1 MPSAPRFDET
11 FWRRVLGRAS
21 PGRLMGALKRLVEN
35 QAQKVTLRLTDNLA
49 EHELLEALLEASKPR
64 AADHPE
70 LARLDYLLRTPW
82 RYPPLPWGSRFGRRF
97 EPSLFYGALATAA
110 LFAEA
115 AYYRFVFLDGMAV
128 PFADRVLSQFTVFDA
143 TYRTEKG
150 FDLSRPPFARHEQVL
165 RHPADYAPCQALG
178 SVLRE
183 QGIEAITYLSAR
195 TRDRALN
202 VALFAPAALRSRKH
216 RNPRPGLCETRPEQV
231 SFRFGG
237 ELYTYPRRDF
247 LVEGTLPVPA

>member
-1 MPSAPRFDET
+1 
-11 FWRRVLGRAS
+11 
-21 PGRLMGALKRLVEN
+21 MGTLKRLVEN

-49 EHELLEALLEASKPR
+49 EHELLESLLEASKPP
-64 AADHPE
+64 AGDQPG

-82 RYPPLPWGSRFGRRF
+82 RYPPLPWGSRFGRRH

-115 AYYRFVFLDGMAV
+115 AYYRFVFLEGMAV
-128 PFADRVLSQFTVFDA
+128 PFRDRVISQFTVFDA
-143 TYRTEKG
+143 TYRTEQG
-150 FDLSRPPFARHEQVL
+150 LDLSRPPFARHEPVL
-165 RHPADYAPCQALG
+165 RHRAVYAPCQALG

-183 QGIEAITYLSAR
+183 RGVEAITYLSAR
-195 TRDRALN
+195 TPDRALN

-216 RNPRPGLCETRPEQV
+216 RNPRPGVCESRVEQV

-237 ELYTYPRRDF
+237 NLYAFPRGDF
-247 LVEGTLPVPA
+247 LVDGVLPTPA